1 MMMKKL
7 PRAIAVLGVAFLVAG
22 CGAKDEKKEDPL
34 ASPYLKTMEKAEKAE
49 KELEQRAE
57 ELEAE
62 LKELDP

>member
-1 MMMKKL
+1 MTMKKL
-7 PRAIAVLGVAFLVAG
+7 STAIAVLSAVFLVAG
-22 CGAKDEKKEDPL
+22 CGAKEEKEEDPL